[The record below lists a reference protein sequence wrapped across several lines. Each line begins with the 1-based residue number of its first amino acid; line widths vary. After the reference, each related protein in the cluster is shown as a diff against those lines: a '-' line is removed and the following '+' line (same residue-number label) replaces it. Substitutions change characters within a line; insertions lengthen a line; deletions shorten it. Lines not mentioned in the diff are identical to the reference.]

1 MKQPTHFFNL
11 ESTKKNNGKR
21 LIYFNLN
28 YGYKEYNPSNNRF
41 KYITMKISTQWSIN
55 EENWI
60 GKPTYRANSNHV
72 RKFGKDINN
81 VLEKIEKSAYDQLSI
96 FRNTHDTE
104 PTPDQLKKMVMEK
117 IGRIEKS
124 TTDKVITDY
133 ITQRVNERTTTNI
146 TSEKKWNKETGKQY
160 TNLKNHIINYQNRK
174 KIILTFGKLNGEL
187 FMDFFKVINEIFKE
201 ETGDNYAHNTI
212 AKENK
217 HFRALLKDATEN
229 NIEVG
234 FNFRKKEFFIKE
246 RAIKDEIFLSEE
258 QLQTII
264 NTDVSH
270 SKELTHAKNYIII
283 SSFTGLRIGDMIYL
297 YELEPEKQIHES
309 KKYYCFTTR
318 IRKSQEN
325 KDELIATIPILEPVK
340 KLLSQNNNEFP
351 KFTSKPNI
359 RKCIKKLLIHLK
371 FENKIA
377 LKKYFYLIDKPVIEK
392 EKLQDIFSPHDCR
405 STFITHLKNL
415 GIHDEDIEPITHPK
429 LKNTSIIQTY
439 DKTNLTSKAVN
450 LIKTINSKQSKLYK
464 YSE

>member
-11 ESTKKNNGKR
+11 ESTKNNNGNR

-28 YGYKEYNPSNNRF
+28 YGYKEYDPTNNRF
-41 KYITMKISTQWSIN
+41 KYIPMKISTQWSIK
-55 EENWI
+55 EEHWM
-60 GKPTYRANSNHV
+60 GKPNYRANSSYV

-81 VLEKIEKSAYDQLSI
+81 ILDKIEKLAYDQLSI
-96 FRNTHDTE
+96 YRNTHEAE
-104 PTPDQLKKMVMEK
+104 PTPDQLKKIVLEK

-124 TTDKVITDY
+124 TTDKVIIDY
-133 ITQRVNERTTTNI
+133 ITLRVDDRTTTNI
-146 TSEKKWNKETGKQY
+146 TSEKRWNKETGKQY
-160 TNLKNHIINYQNRK
+160 TNLKNHIINYQNK
-174 KIILTFGKLNGEL
+174 KGITLTFGKLNGEL
-187 FMDFFKVINEIFKE
+187 FMDFFKVINEIYKE
-201 ETGDNYAHNTI
+201 ESGENYAHNTI

-217 HFRALLKDATEN
+217 HFRALLKDATDN
-229 NIEVG
+229 NIKVG
-234 FNFRKKEFFIKE
+234 FNFRKSEYFIKE
-246 RAIKDEIFLSEE
+246 RAIKNEIFLTEE

-264 NTDVSH
+264 NTDVRH

-283 SSFTGLRIGDMIYL
+283 SSFTGLRIGDMIFL
-297 YELEPEKQIHES
+297 NELEPENQIYES

-325 KDELIATIPILEPVK
+325 KDELISTIPILKPVK
-340 KLLSQNNNEFP
+340 KLLSENNNEFP

-371 FENKIA
+371 FENKIVV
-377 LKKYFYLIDKPVIEK
+377 KKHYYLIDNAVIEK

-405 STFITHLKNL
+405 STFITNLKNL

-450 LIKTINSKQSKLYK
+450 LIKAINSKQSKLYR
-464 YSE
+464 YT

>member
-1 MKQPTHFFNL
+1 L
-11 ESTKKNNGKR
+11 
-21 LIYFNLN
+21 
-28 YGYKEYNPSNNRF
+28 
-41 KYITMKISTQWSIN
+41 
-55 EENWI
+55 
-60 GKPTYRANSNHV
+60 
-72 RKFGKDINN
+72 
-81 VLEKIEKSAYDQLSI
+81 AYDQLSI
-96 FRNTHDTE
+96 YRNTHEAE
-104 PTPDQLKKMVMEK
+104 PTPDQLKKIVLEK

-124 TTDKVITDY
+124 TTDKVIIDY
-133 ITQRVNERTTTNI
+133 ITLRVDDRTTTNI
-146 TSEKKWNKETGKQY
+146 TSEKRWNKETGKQY
-160 TNLKNHIINYQNRK
+160 TNLKNHIINYQNK
-174 KIILTFGKLNGEL
+174 KGTTLTFGKLNGEL
-187 FMDFFKVINEIFKE
+187 FMDFFKVINEIYKE
-201 ETGDNYAHNTI
+201 ESGENYAHNTI

-217 HFRALLKDATEN
+217 HFRALLKDATDN

-234 FNFRKKEFFIKE
+234 FNFRKSEYFIKE
-246 RAIKDEIFLSEE
+246 RAIKNEIFLTEE

-283 SSFTGLRIGDMIYL
+283 SSFTGLRIGDMIFL
-297 YELEPEKQIHES
+297 NELEPENQIYES

-371 FENKIA
+371 FENKIVV
-377 LKKYFYLIDKPVIEK
+377 KKYYYLIDNAVIEK

-405 STFITHLKNL
+405 STFITNLKNL

-439 DKTNLTSKAVN
+439 DKSNLTSKAVN
-450 LIKTINSKQSKLYK
+450 LIKAINSKQSKLYK
-464 YSE
+464 Y

>member
-1 MKQPTHFFNL
+1 MKQPKHFFNL
-11 ESTKKNNGKR
+11 ESTKNNNGSR

-28 YGYKEYNPSNNRF
+28 YGYKEYDPTNNRF
-41 KYITMKISTQWSIN
+41 KYIPMKISTQWSIK
-55 EENWI
+55 EEHWM
-60 GKPTYRANSNHV
+60 GKPTYRVNSSYV

-81 VLEKIEKSAYDQLSI
+81 ILDKIEKMAYDQLSI
-96 FRNTHDTE
+96 YRNTHETE
-104 PTPDQLKKMVMEK
+104 PTPDQLKKIVLEK

-133 ITQRVNERTTTNI
+133 IIERVNDRTTTNI
-146 TSEKKWNKETGKQY
+146 TSKKRWSKETGKQY
-160 TNLKNHIINYQNRK
+160 TNLKNHIINYQNK
-174 KIILTFGKLNGEL
+174 KGIILTFGKLNGEL
-187 FMDFFKVINEIFKE
+187 YMDFFKTINEIFKE
-201 ETGDNYAHNTI
+201 ETGENYAHNTI

-217 HFRALLKDATEN
+217 HFRALLRDATEN

-234 FNFRKKEFFIKE
+234 FNFRKNEYFI
-246 RAIKDEIFLSEE
+246 RTRTNKDETFLTEE

-283 SSFTGLRIGDMIYL
+283 SSFTGLRIGDMIFL
-297 YELEPEKQIHES
+297 HELEPEKQIYDS

-325 KDELIATIPILEPVK
+325 KDELIASIPILEPVK

-371 FENKIA
+371 FENKVIS
-377 LKKYFYLIDKPVIEK
+377 KHYFYLIDKPKIEI
-392 EKLQDIFSPHDCR
+392 EKLQDIFTPHDCR
-405 STFITHLKNL
+405 STFITNLKNM
-415 GIHDEDIEPITHPK
+415 GIHDEDIKPITHPK
-429 LKNTSIIQTY
+429 LKNTSIIQIY
-439 DKTNLTSKAVN
+439 DKTNMTSKAVN
-450 LIKTINSKQSKLYK
+450 FIKAINSKQSKLYK
-464 YSE
+464 Y